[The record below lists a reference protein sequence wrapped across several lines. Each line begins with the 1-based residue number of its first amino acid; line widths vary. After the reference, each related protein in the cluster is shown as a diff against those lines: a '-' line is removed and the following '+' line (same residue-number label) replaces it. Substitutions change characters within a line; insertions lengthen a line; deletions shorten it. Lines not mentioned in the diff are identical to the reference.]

1 MPGLWLSDSEYMDLD
16 RISPADMLGEVAV
29 RSAASWLGILP
40 DPDPVLRQRG
50 DDATVLEA
58 LTADD
63 KVFSSIQ
70 GRKIKTLNKSNF
82 RFEPGH
88 EEDQD
93 ATPEAVALARA
104 ITTDLERVNLRN
116 LFSEILDAPYYGYT
130 PVEIIWR
137 LDAGVYRIDRVEGKP
152 RSWFTFDAKNRLCF
166 RGEDMPEGRPVHPFK
181 FVLAQHFPTY
191 ENPYGLRI
199 LSRCLWPVAFKQGG
213 VEFLM
218 RFAEKFG
225 QPWVVGE
232 ARPGALLPERQ
243 EMLSALASMVRD
255 AVAVVSGGS
264 KVTVHEMA
272 GRAGSLHTGIVE
284 LFNSAIAQVIQGQT
298 LTQDVGDRGTQALG
312 TVHHQVLEDYAACDE
327 ALLCTALTDLAW
339 VYGQVNAPGV
349 LTPVF
354 SFVEAEDLK
363 EKASLGKDLYGL
375 GARFTAKY
383 FESYGLGPD
392 EFTVATDA
400 AAAIP
405 EEATGEDD
413 PGQAFAEGEEGGRR
427 RFTPAQKA
435 VENLVA
441 GALPL
446 AEAAATDMAKSIMDL
461 VRQAE
466 TADDLLLLLSE
477 ALGDLDASDFEA
489 VLDAALTAAQLVGIG
504 SARDEAG
511 QAAGGGDG

>member
-1 MPGLWLSDSEYMDLD
+1 MPGLWLSDSEYVDLK
-16 RISPADMLGEVAV
+16 RISAADMLGEVAV

-93 ATPEAVALARA
+93 PTPEAVALTRA
-104 ITTDLERVNLRN
+104 ITKDLERVNLRN

-137 LDAGVYRIDRVEGKP
+137 LDGGAYRIDRVEGKP

-166 RGEDMPEGRPVHPFK
+166 RGEDMADARPVHPFK
-181 FVLAQHFPTY
+181 FVLPQHFPTY

-264 KVTVHEMA
+264 KVTVHEATGKA
-272 GRAGSLHTGIVE
+272 GDLHTGIVE

-312 TVHHQVLEDYAACDE
+312 TVHQKVLEDYAACDE

-354 SFVEAEDLK
+354 SFVEADNLK

-392 EFTVATDA
+392 EFTVATA
-400 AAAIP
+400 ATYPPANLGGSPDP
-405 EEATGEDD
+405 EQN
-413 PGQAFAEGEEGGRR
+413 PVAFAEGKRQY
-427 RFTPAQKA
+427 TLAQQA

-446 AEAAATDMAKSIMDL
+446 AEAAAAEMATSIMDL
-461 VRQAE
+461 VRKAE
-466 TADDLLLLLSE
+466 TADDLLLLLAE
-477 ALGDLDASDFEA
+477 GLGDLDASDFEA
-489 VLDAALTAAQLVGIG
+489 VLDAAMTAAQLVGVG